1 MSDEYLPDILTLCGE
16 DGKNT
21 EFEVLDIIE
30 YQGEKYYVLLK
41 RFEDSLTALKS
52 SADYIVLKAVQNGEK
67 TFFGVPEHDII
78 SAISEIFEERYN
90 AEFYG

>member
-16 DGKNT
+16 DGKNA

-52 SADYIVLKAVQNGEK
+52 SADYIVLKAVQNGEE
-67 TFFGVPEHDII
+67 TFFGVPEHDIT

>member
-52 SADYIVLKAVQNGEK
+52 SADYIVLKAVQNGEE
-67 TFFGVPEHDII
+67 TFF
-78 SAISEIFEERYN
+78 F
-90 AEFYG
+90 FF

>member
-41 RFEDSLTALKS
+41 RF
-52 SADYIVLKAVQNGEK
+52 
-67 TFFGVPEHDII
+67 
-78 SAISEIFEERYN
+78 
-90 AEFYG
+90 